1 MRGPNCLGVLFP
13 EAVSTVDHNR
23 WKHCMING
31 DFYRHYLDHEEQT
44 ARGVNDEWL
53 FNKQK
58 AISVENDHSSHFE
71 EPFWRRDTLSATE
84 KSIRK
89 GNQDW
94 SCLYRGCKTLTQ
106 RDVSISLIVFRISKR
121 IKSFADIK
129 VATSRKREKKDS
141 IFLLCVFITMTPID
155 VLMSWK
161 YTEWEKIRD

>member
-1 MRGPNCLGVLFP
+1 M
-13 EAVSTVDHNR
+13 
-23 WKHCMING
+23 
-31 DFYRHYLDHEEQT
+31 
-44 ARGVNDEWL
+44 
-53 FNKQK
+53 
-58 AISVENDHSSHFE
+58 ENDHSSHFE
-71 EPFWRRDTLSATE
+71 EPFWRRETLSATE

-155 VLMSWK
+155 VLMS
-161 YTEWEKIRD
+161 